1 MEINDFV
8 TYDLP
13 LRRGDYRVSANRYY
27 SLMFQHNGNVQLFKK
42 YYENQSHLIWETET
56 ADTSACLL
64 TFKKNG
70 KLVLYSEDKEV
81 LWSIKSGLGKN
92 VVEKNALKL

>member
-8 TYDLP
+8 TYELP

-56 ADTSACLL
+56 ADSSACLL
-64 TFKKNG
+64 TFKKSG
-70 KLVLYSEDKEV
+70 KLVLYGEDKEV
-81 LWSIKSGLGKN
+81 LWSTKSGLGKN